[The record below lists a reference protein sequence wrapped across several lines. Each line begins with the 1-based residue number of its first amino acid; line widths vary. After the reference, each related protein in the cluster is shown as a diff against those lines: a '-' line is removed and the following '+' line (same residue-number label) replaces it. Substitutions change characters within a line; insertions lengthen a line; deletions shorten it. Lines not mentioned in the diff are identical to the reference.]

1 MNPEEYLEDD
11 IVTAI
16 LTDLPLAS
24 EQAED
29 TKAGFGGVTFIGP
42 PAAEDLKKTGLGT
55 LILPNDNR
63 Y

>member
-1 MNPEEYLEDD
+1 MNPEESFEDD

-42 PAAEDLKKTGLGT
+42 PAAEELKKLGLGT
-55 LILPNDNR
+55 LVLPNNNK
-63 Y
+63 